1 MVNYISKV
9 GRGITLLIE
18 GSPGYGKTLLA
29 KKGTKAPLNSY
40 MINNLD
46 VFLFFLAL
54 KISQFFSKFLLIE
67 KPQLKITME
76 LRFKGIELLSKT
88 VQPRFLN
95 R

>member
-1 MVNYISKV
+1 MVK
-9 GRGITLLIE
+9 L
-18 GSPGYGKTLLA
+18 YG
-29 KKGTKAPLNSY
+29 KKGTKAPLKRY
-40 MINNLD
+40 MINNQD

-54 KISQFFSKFLLIE
+54 KISQFCSKFLLIK

-88 VQPRFLN
+88 VPPRFLN